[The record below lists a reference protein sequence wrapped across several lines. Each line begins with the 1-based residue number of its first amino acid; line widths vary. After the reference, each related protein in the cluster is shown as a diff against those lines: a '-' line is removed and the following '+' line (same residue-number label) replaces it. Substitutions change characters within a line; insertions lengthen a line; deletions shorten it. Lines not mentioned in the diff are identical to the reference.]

1 MPKVSVIIPV
11 YNASNFLEKCCNS
24 LFSQTLDDMQFV
36 FVDDCSTDNSVQL
49 LKDVLEFYPN
59 RQGQVKVVH
68 QSHNQGV
75 SAARQRGLDE
85 SEGEFVIHC
94 DADDWVDINM
104 YKEMYEAAITQ
115 NAEVVISDYIE
126 SYPNTSDNKH
136 IQYPDES
143 VGNPSF
149 CISPYEGAVWNKLIS
164 KNLID
169 LYKITF
175 TAGIMVGE
183 DFLFVTKCRLHAS
196 KEVVI
201 HKPYYQYCQYNTTS
215 ITRVYTKQKIDT
227 VVILAQLLDE
237 YISAVG
243 MKANYLYRINY
254 LKFQA
259 KQFFLLYEEIRDIKL
274 WQSLFP
280 EIGNDYKR
288 MPAAIYIKT
297 CVWLIQHNMTSLASL
312 ILKLKDIYLK
322 LRN

>member
-1 MPKVSVIIPV
+1 MEFI
-11 YNASNFLEKCCNS
+11 
-24 LFSQTLDDMQFV
+24 
-36 FVDDCSTDNSVQL
+36 FVDDCSTDNSVQVIQEL
-49 LKDVLEFYPN
+49 LDLYPK
-59 RQGQVKVVH
+59 RSEQVKVVRLS
-68 QSHNQGV
+68 QNKGV

-85 SEGEFVIHC
+85 SGGEFVIHC
-94 DADDWVDINM
+94 DADDWVDIHM

-115 NAEVVISDYIE
+115 NAEVVISDYMTC
-126 SYPNTSDNKH
+126 YPNSSDNKL
-136 IQYPDES
+136 IQYPDEF

-183 DFLFVTKCRLHAS
+183 DFLFVTKCRLHACR
-196 KEVVI
+196 EVVI
-201 HKPYYQYCQYNTTS
+201 HKPYYQYCQNNTTS

-227 VVILAQLLDE
+227 VVILAQLMDE

-243 MKANYLYRINY
+243 MKDKYLYRINY

-259 KQFFLLYEEIRDIKL
+259 KQFFLLYEEIRDIKH

-280 EIGNDYKR
+280 EIGNDYKQ
-288 MPAAIYIKT
+288 MPVAKYVKT
-297 CVWLIQHNMTSLASL
+297 CVWLIQHKMTSVASL
-312 ILKLKDIYLK
+312 ILRFKDIYLK
-322 LRN
+322 LKN